1 MDISFILLELTNK
14 SKKQFDFIKN
24 GFKIKIFE
32 KYLKY
37 LYISDTKTK
46 LKLIIILYKAL
57 YNEKNPPELTGVLP
71 ADMVFVLNLKIL
83 NKIFPLYSFFFI
95 LLIYS
100 KNVDSKLIAL
110 ITGNISWR

>member
-1 MDISFILLELTNK
+1 MDILELLNK

-46 LKLIIILYKAL
+46 LKLIKTLYKAL
-57 YNEKNPPELTGVLP
+57 YNEKNPPKLTGVLP
-71 ADMVFVLNLKIL
+71 DDMVFVLNLKIL
-83 NKIFPLYSFFFI
+83 NKICHYILFSLYC
-95 LLIYS
+95 LYNS